1 MENNILEEKIIA
13 VAKEVF
19 IEKGFDGASMSDIAA
34 RVGINRPTLHYYFR
48 TKDKMFQAVFLSII
62 QSFIPKIQDVF
73 VDDNKPFSEKIKI
86 VVDTYLEV
94 AKNNPYLPMFVMRE
108 INRNAKNFI
117 KAVKPVYMDK
127 FLNQIAIY
135 LQSAMEKG
143 EIKKVPLRI
152 VFNTFYGLMS
162 FPFLSKDLIFMESDK
177 EFNNLIDEWKP
188 YMVDQ
193 MIHLLCK

>member
-34 RVGINRPTLHYYFR
+34 RVGINRPTLHYYYR

-94 AKNNPYLPMFVMRE
+94 AKNNPYMPMFVMRE
-108 INRNAKNFI
+108 INRNAKDFI

-135 LQSAMEKG
+135 LQSAMDKG
-143 EIKKVPLRI
+143 DIKQVPLKI

-162 FPFLSKDLIFMESDK
+162 FPFLSKDLIFMKSDK
-177 EFNNLIDEWKP
+177 EFNDLIDEWKP

>member
-34 RVGINRPTLHYYFR
+34 RVGINRPTLHYYYR

-73 VDDNKPFSEKIKI
+73 VDDNKPFSEKIRI

-94 AKNNPYLPMFVMRE
+94 AKNNPYMPMFVMRE
-108 INRNAKNFI
+108 INRNAKDFI

-135 LQSAMEKG
+135 LQSAMDKG
-143 EIKKVPLRI
+143 DIKQVPLRI

-162 FPFLSKDLIFMESDK
+162 FPFLSKELIFMESDK
-177 EFNNLIDEWKP
+177 EFNDLIDEWKP

>member
-34 RVGINRPTLHYYFR
+34 RVGINRPTLHYYYR

-94 AKNNPYLPMFVMRE
+94 AKNNPYMPMFVMRE
-108 INRNAKNFI
+108 INRNAKDFI

-135 LQSAMEKG
+135 LQSAMDKG
-143 EIKKVPLRI
+143 DIKQVPLRI

-162 FPFLSKDLIFMESDK
+162 FPFLSKNLIFMESDK
-177 EFNNLIDEWKP
+177 EFNDLIDEWKP

>member
-34 RVGINRPTLHYYFR
+34 RVGINRPTLHYYYR

-94 AKNNPYLPMFVMRE
+94 AKNNPYMPMFVMRE
-108 INRNAKNFI
+108 INRNAKDFI

-135 LQSAMEKG
+135 LQSAMDKG
-143 EIKKVPLRI
+143 DIKQVPLRI

-177 EFNNLIDEWKP
+177 EFNDLIDEWKP

>member
-1 MENNILEEKIIA
+1 MGNNILEEKIIA

-34 RVGINRPTLHYYFR
+34 RVGINRPTLHYYYR

-94 AKNNPYLPMFVMRE
+94 AKNNPYMPMFVMRE
-108 INRNAKNFI
+108 INRNAKDFI

-135 LQSAMEKG
+135 LQSAMDKG
-143 EIKKVPLRI
+143 DIKQVPLRI

-162 FPFLSKDLIFMESDK
+162 FPFLSKNLIFMESDK
-177 EFNNLIDEWKP
+177 EFNDLIDEWKP

>member
-34 RVGINRPTLHYYFR
+34 RVGINRPTLHYYYR

-62 QSFIPKIQDVF
+62 LSFIPKIQDVF

-94 AKNNPYLPMFVMRE
+94 AKNNPYMPMFVMRE
-108 INRNAKNFI
+108 INRNAKDFI

-135 LQSAMEKG
+135 LQSAMDKG
-143 EIKKVPLRI
+143 DIKQVPLRI

-162 FPFLSKDLIFMESDK
+162 FPFLSKNLIFMESDK
-177 EFNNLIDEWKP
+177 EFNDLIDEWKP

>member
-34 RVGINRPTLHYYFR
+34 RVGINRPTLHYYYR

-73 VDDNKPFSEKIKI
+73 VDDNKPFSEKIRI

-108 INRNAKNFI
+108 INRNAKDFI

-127 FLNQIAIY
+127 FLSHIAIY
-135 LQSAMEKG
+135 LQSTMEKG

-152 VFNTFYGLMS
+152 VFNTFYGLS
-162 FPFLSKDLIFMESDK
+162 LIH
-177 EFNNLIDEWKP
+177 I
-188 YMVDQ
+188 
-193 MIHLLCK
+193 

>member
-34 RVGINRPTLHYYFR
+34 RVGINRPTLHYYYR

-73 VDDNKPFSEKIKI
+73 VDDNKPFSEKIRI

-94 AKNNPYLPMFVMRE
+94 AKNNPYMPMFVMRE
-108 INRNAKNFI
+108 INRNAKDFI
-117 KAVKPVYMDK
+117 KAVKPVYMNK

-135 LQSAMEKG
+135 LQSAMDKG
-143 EIKKVPLRI
+143 DIKQVPLRI

-177 EFNNLIDEWKP
+177 EFNDLIDEWKP

>member
-34 RVGINRPTLHYYFR
+34 RVGINRPTLHYYYR

-62 QSFIPKIQDVF
+62 QSFIPKIQDMF
-73 VDDNKPFSEKIKI
+73 VDDNKPFSEKIRI

-94 AKNNPYLPMFVMRE
+94 AKNNPYMPMFVMRE
-108 INRNAKNFI
+108 INRNAKDFI

-135 LQSAMEKG
+135 LQSAMDKG
-143 EIKKVPLRI
+143 DIKQVPLRI

-177 EFNNLIDEWKP
+177 EFNDLIDEWKP

>member
-34 RVGINRPTLHYYFR
+34 RVGINRPTLHYYYR

-73 VDDNKPFSEKIKI
+73 VDDNKPFSEKIRI

-108 INRNAKNFI
+108 INRNAKDFI

-127 FLNQIAIY
+127 FLSHIAIY
-135 LQSAMEKG
+135 LQSTMEKG

-177 EFNNLIDEWKP
+177 EFNDLIDEWKP

>member
-34 RVGINRPTLHYYFR
+34 RVGINPPTLHYYYR

-73 VDDNKPFSEKIKI
+73 VDDNKPFSEKIRI

-94 AKNNPYLPMFVMRE
+94 AKNNPYMPMFVMRE
-108 INRNAKNFI
+108 INRNAKDFI

-135 LQSAMEKG
+135 LQSAMDKG
-143 EIKKVPLRI
+143 DIKQVPLRI

-177 EFNNLIDEWKP
+177 EFNDLIDEWKP

>member
-1 MENNILEEKIIA
+1 MEEKIIA

-34 RVGINRPTLHYYFR
+34 RVGINRPTLHYYYR

-73 VDDNKPFSEKIKI
+73 VDDNKPFSEKIRI

-94 AKNNPYLPMFVMRE
+94 AKNNPYMPMFVMRE
-108 INRNAKNFI
+108 INRNAKDFI

-135 LQSAMEKG
+135 LQSAMDKG
-143 EIKKVPLRI
+143 DIKQVPLRI

-177 EFNNLIDEWKP
+177 EFNDLIDEWKP

>member
-34 RVGINRPTLHYYFR
+34 RVGINRPTLHYYYR

-94 AKNNPYLPMFVMRE
+94 AKNNPYMPMFVMRE
-108 INRNAKNFI
+108 INRNAKDFI

-135 LQSAMEKG
+135 LQSAMDKG
-143 EIKKVPLRI
+143 DIKQVPLKI

-177 EFNNLIDEWKP
+177 EFNDLIDEWKP

>member
-34 RVGINRPTLHYYFR
+34 RVGINRPTLHYYYR

-94 AKNNPYLPMFVMRE
+94 AKNNPYMPMFVMRE
-108 INRNAKNFI
+108 INRNAKDFI
-117 KAVKPVYMDK
+117 KAVNPVYMDK

-135 LQSAMEKG
+135 LQSAMDKG
-143 EIKKVPLRI
+143 DIKQVPLRI

-177 EFNNLIDEWKP
+177 EFNDLIDEWKP

>member
-34 RVGINRPTLHYYFR
+34 RVGINRPTLHYYYR

-62 QSFIPKIQDVF
+62 QSFIPKIQDMF
-73 VDDNKPFSEKIKI
+73 VDDNKPFSEKIRI

-94 AKNNPYLPMFVMRE
+94 AKNNPYMPMFVMRE
-108 INRNAKNFI
+108 INRNAKDFI

-135 LQSAMEKG
+135 LQSAMDKG
-143 EIKKVPLRI
+143 DIKQVPLRI

-162 FPFLSKDLIFMESDK
+162 FPFLSKNLIFMESDK
-177 EFNNLIDEWKP
+177 EFNDLIDEWKP

>member
-34 RVGINRPTLHYYFR
+34 RVGINRPTLHYYYR
-48 TKDKMFQAVFLSII
+48 TKDKMFQTVFLSII
-62 QSFIPKIQDVF
+62 QSFIPKIQDVL
-73 VDDNKPFSEKIKI
+73 VDDNKPFSEKIRI

-94 AKNNPYLPMFVMRE
+94 AKNNPYMPMFVMRE
-108 INRNAKNFI
+108 INRNAKDFI

-135 LQSAMEKG
+135 LQSAMDKG
-143 EIKKVPLRI
+143 DIKQVPLRI

-177 EFNNLIDEWKP
+177 EFNDLIDEWKP

>member
-34 RVGINRPTLHYYFR
+34 RVGINRPTLHYYYR

-73 VDDNKPFSEKIKI
+73 VDDNKPFSEKIRI

-94 AKNNPYLPMFVMRE
+94 AKNNPYMPMFVMRE
-108 INRNAKNFI
+108 INRNAKDFI

-135 LQSAMEKG
+135 LQSAMDKG
-143 EIKKVPLRI
+143 DIKQVPLRI

-177 EFNNLIDEWKP
+177 EFNDLIDEWKP

>member
-34 RVGINRPTLHYYFR
+34 RVGINRPTLHYYYR

-73 VDDNKPFSEKIKI
+73 VDDNKPFSEKIRI

-94 AKNNPYLPMFVMRE
+94 AKNNPYMPMFVMRE
-108 INRNAKNFI
+108 INRNAKDFI

-135 LQSAMEKG
+135 LQSAMDKG
-143 EIKKVPLRI
+143 DIKQVPLRI

-177 EFNNLIDEWKP
+177 EFNDLIDEWKP
-188 YMVDQ
+188 YMVDL

>member
-34 RVGINRPTLHYYFR
+34 RVGINRPTLHYYYR

-73 VDDNKPFSEKIKI
+73 VDDNKPFSEKIRI

-94 AKNNPYLPMFVMRE
+94 AKNNPYMPMFVMRE
-108 INRNAKNFI
+108 INRNAKDFI
-117 KAVKPVYMDK
+117 KAVNPVYMDK

-135 LQSAMEKG
+135 LQSAMDKG
-143 EIKKVPLRI
+143 DIKQVPLRI
-152 VFNTFYGLMS
+152 VFNIFYGLMS

-177 EFNNLIDEWKP
+177 EFNDLIDEWKP

>member
-1 MENNILEEKIIA
+1 MENNILEKKIIA

-34 RVGINRPTLHYYFR
+34 RVGINRPTLHYYYR

-94 AKNNPYLPMFVMRE
+94 AKNNPYMPMFVMRE
-108 INRNAKNFI
+108 INRNAKDFI

-135 LQSAMEKG
+135 LQSAMDKG
-143 EIKKVPLRI
+143 DIKQVPLRI

-162 FPFLSKDLIFMESDK
+162 FPFLSKNLIFMESDK
-177 EFNNLIDEWKP
+177 EFNDLIDEWKP

>member
-34 RVGINRPTLHYYFR
+34 RVGINRPTLHYYYR

-73 VDDNKPFSEKIKI
+73 VDDNKPFSEKIRI

-94 AKNNPYLPMFVMRE
+94 AKNNPYMPMFVMRE
-108 INRNAKNFI
+108 INRNAKDFI

-135 LQSAMEKG
+135 LQSAMDKG
-143 EIKKVPLRI
+143 DIKQVPLRI

-162 FPFLSKDLIFMESDK
+162 FPFLSKDPIFMESDK
-177 EFNNLIDEWKP
+177 EFNDLIDEWKP

>member
-34 RVGINRPTLHYYFR
+34 RVGINRPTLHYYYR

-73 VDDNKPFSEKIKI
+73 VDDNKPFSEKIRI

-94 AKNNPYLPMFVMRE
+94 AKNNPYMPMFVMRE
-108 INRNAKNFI
+108 INRNAKDFI

-135 LQSAMEKG
+135 LQSAMDKG
-143 EIKKVPLRI
+143 DIKQVPLRI
-152 VFNTFYGLMS
+152 VFNTFSGLMS

-177 EFNNLIDEWKP
+177 EFNDLIDEWKP

>member
-34 RVGINRPTLHYYFR
+34 RVGINRPTLHYYYR

-73 VDDNKPFSEKIKI
+73 VDDNKPFSEKIRI

-94 AKNNPYLPMFVMRE
+94 AK
-108 INRNAKNFI
+108 I
-117 KAVKPVYMDK
+117 
-127 FLNQIAIY
+127 
-135 LQSAMEKG
+135 
-143 EIKKVPLRI
+143 
-152 VFNTFYGLMS
+152 
-162 FPFLSKDLIFMESDK
+162 
-177 EFNNLIDEWKP
+177 
-188 YMVDQ
+188 
-193 MIHLLCK
+193 IHICLCL

>member
-34 RVGINRPTLHYYFR
+34 RVGINRPTLHYYYR

-73 VDDNKPFSEKIKI
+73 VDDNKPFSEKIRI

-94 AKNNPYLPMFVMRE
+94 AKNNPYMPMFVMRE
-108 INRNAKNFI
+108 INRNAKDFI
-117 KAVKPVYMDK
+117 KAVKPVYMDE

-135 LQSAMEKG
+135 LQSAMDKG
-143 EIKKVPLRI
+143 DIKQVPLRI

-177 EFNNLIDEWKP
+177 EFNDLIDEWKP

>member
-34 RVGINRPTLHYYFR
+34 RVGINRPTLHYYYR

-86 VVDTYLEV
+86 VVDTYLDV
-94 AKNNPYLPMFVMRE
+94 AKNNPYMPMFVMRE
-108 INRNAKNFI
+108 INRNAKDFI

-135 LQSAMEKG
+135 LQSAMDKG
-143 EIKKVPLRI
+143 DIKQVPLRI

-177 EFNNLIDEWKP
+177 EFNDLIDEWKP

>member
-34 RVGINRPTLHYYFR
+34 RVGINRPTLHYYYR

-73 VDDNKPFSEKIKI
+73 VDDNKPFSEKIRI

-94 AKNNPYLPMFVMRE
+94 AKNNPYMPMFVLRE
-108 INRNAKNFI
+108 INRNAKDFI

-135 LQSAMEKG
+135 LQSAMDKG
-143 EIKKVPLRI
+143 DIKQVPLRI

-177 EFNNLIDEWKP
+177 EFNDLIDEWKP